1 VESDLIALIQGPA
14 AATVIMGAIL
24 VTAYKFLLNVI
35 VPRVD
40 ASLKESN
47 ERYKELIAEHKTDRE
62 AWMAS
67 IDKVSSGLDDMSE
80 SMSQMSKTVE
90 GLHKSVSEIHQ
101 KMQDERLL
109 RNHGSTQTVQ

>member
-1 VESDLIALIQGPA
+1 MEADLIALIQGPA

-24 VTAYKFLLNVI
+24 VAGYKFLLNVV

-47 ERYKELIAEHKTDRE
+47 ERYKDLIKEHREDRE
-62 AWMAS
+62 AWMVS
-67 IDKVSSGLDDMSE
+67 IDKMASGLDDMTD
-80 SMSQMSKTVE
+80 SMAQMSKTVE

-109 RNHGSTQTVQ
+109 RNHSSTQTVQ